1 MKIDIEKKQ
10 SFITNFAYFL
20 IIGAIVFVIVKY
32 GLPLLAP
39 FVLAF
44 IVAALLRRPTR
55 FLERNTPLNIRLC
68 GLITAVL
75 FFAVIVLLGYLGGG
89 GIISGIQKLLVN
101 MPVFYNKTVEPMLID
116 IFGNLE
122 TLQIWQDMNLT
133 DLIRDLETQIM
144 DALAGLAAGISS
156 KAVALVSGF
165 ATSLPG
171 LFVRIVLFIIATVFI
186 SIDYDKLLGFC
197 VDQMSDKVRNL
208 FFEIKAYIVGTL
220 LVVIRSYI
228 LIMTVTFVELSIGLT
243 IIGIDNSL
251 LIALCIAIFDILPVL
266 GTGGVMIPW
275 AVINIVLGN
284 FKLAASLA
292 IVYVI
297 ITIIRNIIE
306 PKIVGGQL
314 GLHPIVTLS
323 SMFAGVQLLGGIG
336 LFGFPITLSLLVH
349 LNNKGVISILRKKDA
364 EISAGETVPE
374 NSEEVLNND
383 K

>member
-55 FLERNTPLNIRLC
+55 FIERNTPLNIRIS
-68 GLITAVL
+68 GLATAVL

-89 GIISGIQKLLVN
+89 GVINGIQKLLVN
-101 MPVFYNKTVEPMLID
+101 MPEFYNKTVEPMLID
-116 IFGNLE
+116 IFAKLE
-122 TLQIWQDMNLT
+122 SMKIWQDMNLV
-133 DLIRDLETQIM
+133 DLLKDLETQIM
-144 DALAGLAAGISS
+144 DALAGIAAGVSS

-171 LFVRIVLFIIATVFI
+171 MFIRTVLFIIATVFI
-186 SIDYDKLLGFC
+186 SVDYDKLMGFC
-197 VDQMSDKVRNL
+197 IDQMSDKVRNL
-208 FFEIKAYIVGTL
+208 FFEVKAYIVGTL

-228 LIMTVTFVELSIGLT
+228 LIMTITFVELSIGLT
-243 IIGIDNSL
+243 IIGIDNSI

-275 AVINIVLGN
+275 TVINVVLGN
-284 FKLAASLA
+284 FKLAAALL
-292 IVYVI
+292 VMYVI
-297 ITIIRNIIE
+297 VTIIRNIIE
-306 PKIVGGQL
+306 PKIVGSQL

-349 LNNKGVISILRKKDA
+349 LDNKGVISLLRKK
-364 EISAGETVPE
+364 ENVPLK
-374 NSEEVLNND
+374 EEM
-383 K
+383 